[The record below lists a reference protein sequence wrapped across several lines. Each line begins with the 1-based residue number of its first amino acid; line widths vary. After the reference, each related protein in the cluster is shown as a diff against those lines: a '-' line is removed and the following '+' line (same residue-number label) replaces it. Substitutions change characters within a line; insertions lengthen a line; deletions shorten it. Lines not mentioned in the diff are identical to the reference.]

1 MNRIRNIGISVLAAV
16 LSGLLVYGLF
26 HLQRTQLERQET
38 VAVVVTNR
46 FIEAGK
52 RLEKADLTYK
62 LMSRQ
67 SYDEGMILDLKLA
80 EGMETIIPL
89 GTNEPILS
97 WKVDRYHL
105 LPASTESTFQ
115 IPREYVRSISNG
127 IRAGDKV
134 AMYVSGEGELSRR
147 LFDEVVTVASV
158 KSSGNVEIDNLQDPN
173 LLSLA
178 EGDKERMYASRRDA
192 NGMIDYINLNLT
204 EEQWLQIDGY
214 CKDGLR
220 KLVIAFSPESLNVSD
235 SREEEA
241 L

>member
-1 MNRIRNIGISVLAAV
+1 MNRIRNMGISIVAAL
-16 LSGLLVYGLF
+16 LSGVLVYGLF
-26 HLQRTQLERQET
+26 QLQRLQLEKQET
-38 VAVVVTNR
+38 VAVVVPNR

-52 RLEKADLTYK
+52 RLEEGDLSYK
-62 LMSRQ
+62 LLPRQ
-67 SYDEGMILDLKLA
+67 SYDKGMVLDLKLA
-80 EGMETIIPL
+80 AGMETIIPL
-89 GTNEPILS
+89 GTNEPILA
-97 WKVDRYHL
+97 WKIDRYHL

-134 AMYVSGEGELSRR
+134 TLYVSGEGEASRR

-158 KSSGNVEIDNLQDPN
+158 KSSGNVEIDNMQDPN

-204 EEQWLQIDGY
+204 EAQWLQIDGY
-214 CKDGLR
+214 CKDGIR
-220 KLVIAFSPESLNVSD
+220 KLVIAFSPESLNVKINGED
-235 SREEEA
+235 EA
-241 L
+241 S